1 MTMTVPSS
9 ESDSQKQQTVV
20 ATTTTTKGGAVN
32 PPKFR
37 RIYSNTFST
46 IVWGAS
52 ASSIIAGSSSIKSN
66 KPEGGDAPSLAG
78 SITPRTTTQT
88 QSSSSGSGR
97 LFGFA
102 SRLSSAYSSSSS
114 LDTFAT
120 RKGEVD
126 SKYYGHHGE
135 VVIKQVP
142 TKGEA
147 SSDSATTA
155 SYLNRSERW
164 KSDIDQKKKM
174 AEHDDSEST
183 GARHFLQ
190 MVHNEAEKRFTVDI
204 SGFPF
209 WKNPKLD
216 NSSEIDAPTTR
227 RKSTLLVSF
236 NRDADNGGDDE
247 EDGGNGK
254 ISVQKNRKRTCCL
267 GRCCAAIV
275 LVLSI
280 TGGIT
285 TTALVL
291 GDNLLYDKK
300 SAYYSTTHQQ
310 DMLELAEQI
319 TIACGGDSGMSNC
332 QNLCHDHMCC
342 VEQEEEEY
350 SCKNDVT
357 RDCAVYAGCVAL
369 IDDSFS

>member
-1 MTMTVPSS
+1 MTMTVPS

-20 ATTTTTKGGAVN
+20 VATTTRGGAVTVN

-52 ASSIIAGSSSIKSN
+52 ASSIIAGSSIKGN
-66 KPEGGDAPSLAG
+66 KPEDGDVPSSAG
-78 SITPRTTTQT
+78 SITRRTTQT
-88 QSSSSGSGR
+88 QSSSSGR
-97 LFGFA
+97 FGFA
-102 SRLSSAYSSSSS
+102 SRSSSAYSSSSS

-120 RKGEVD
+120 RKGGVVPN
-126 SKYYGHHGE
+126 YYGHHGE
-135 VVIKQVP
+135 VVVKQVP

-147 SSDSATTA
+147 SS
-155 SYLNRSERW
+155 EVHG
-164 KSDIDQKKKM
+164 KSNIDQKTKM
-174 AEHDDSEST
+174 AEQQQDQHDDSEST

-190 MVHNEAEKRFTVDI
+190 MFHEAEMRFTVDR

-216 NSSEIDAPTTR
+216 SSEIDAPTR
-227 RKSTLLVSF
+227 RKSALLVSF
-236 NRDADNGGDDE
+236 NRDADDGDDE
-247 EDGGNGK
+247 EEGGNGK

-280 TGGIT
+280 AVGIT
-285 TTALVL
+285 TTALVM
-291 GDNLLYDKK
+291 GDNLLYDKQ

-319 TIACGGDSGMSNC
+319 AIACGGDSSMSNC
-332 QNLCHDHMCC
+332 QNLCQDHMCC
-342 VEQEEEEY
+342 VEQDDDDNEY
-350 SCKNDVT
+350 SCKSDVT
-357 RDCAVYAGCVAL
+357 RDCAVYAGCVVL

>member
-9 ESDSQKQQTVV
+9 ESVSQKQQTVV
-20 ATTTTTKGGAVN
+20 ATTTTTRGAVTVTVN

-37 RIYSNTFST
+37 RVYSNTFST

-52 ASSIIAGSSSIKSN
+52 ASSIIAGSSIKG
-66 KPEGGDAPSLAG
+66 KPEDGDVPPSAG

-88 QSSSSGSGR
+88 QSSSSGR
-97 LFGFA
+97 FGFA
-102 SRLSSAYSSSSS
+102 SRLSSASAYSSSSS

-120 RKGEVD
+120 RKGEVAP
-126 SKYYGHHGE
+126 KYYGHHGE

-147 SSDSATTA
+147 SSDSATTT
-155 SYLNRSERW
+155 SYLNRSERQ
-164 KSDIDQKKKM
+164 KSDIDQKKM

-190 MVHNEAEKRFTVDI
+190 MVHEAEKRFTVDI

-216 NSSEIDAPTTR
+216 SSEIDAPTR
-227 RKSTLLVSF
+227 RKSALLVSF
-236 NRDADNGGDDE
+236 NRDADDGGDE
-247 EDGGNGK
+247 EDGGNRK

-280 TGGIT
+280 AGGIT

-319 TIACGGDSGMSNC
+319 AIACGGDSGMSNC

-342 VEQEEEEY
+342 VEQDDVDNEY
-350 SCKNDVT
+350 SCKSDVT

>member
-1 MTMTVPSS
+1 MTMTVPS

-20 ATTTTTKGGAVN
+20 ATTTTSTRGAVN

-52 ASSIIAGSSSIKSN
+52 ASSIIAGSSIKGN
-66 KPEGGDAPSLAG
+66 KSEGDAPSSAG
-78 SITPRTTTQT
+78 SITPRTTTQ
-88 QSSSSGSGR
+88 SSSSGR
-97 LFGFA
+97 FGFA
-102 SRLSSAYSSSSS
+102 SRSSSSYSSSSS

-120 RKGEVD
+120 RKGGVVP
-126 SKYYGHHGE
+126 KYYGHHGE
-135 VVIKQVP
+135 VVVKQVP

-147 SSDSATTA
+147 SS
-155 SYLNRSERW
+155 EVHG
-164 KSDIDQKKKM
+164 KSDIDQKKM
-174 AEHDDSEST
+174 AEQQQQDQHDDSEST
-183 GARHFLQ
+183 GAKHFLQ
-190 MVHNEAEKRFTVDI
+190 MVHEAEKRFTVDR

-216 NSSEIDAPTTR
+216 SSEIDAPR
-227 RKSTLLVSF
+227 RKSALLVSF
-236 NRDADNGGDDE
+236 NRDADDDDDE
-247 EDGGNGK
+247 EEGGGNGK

-267 GRCCAAIV
+267 GRCCVAIV

-280 TGGIT
+280 AGGII

-319 TIACGGDSGMSNC
+319 AMTCGGDSSLSNC
-332 QNLCHDHMCC
+332 QNLCQDHMCC
-342 VEQEEEEY
+342 VEQDDVDNEY
-350 SCKNDVT
+350 SCKSDPT
-357 RDCAVYAGCVAL
+357 KECALYAGCVVL